1 MFLAFQVGTVRY
13 CYTACPFGLSPL
25 PQVFTEICMPLKVY
39 AREQWGCS
47 VFQYIDD
54 WLLFSCDRHAVSTV
68 TREFVRL
75 CVRLGVGVN
84 LEKSV
89 LYASRTLVH
98 LGVQWDF
105 ETACVR
111 PTDDKIA
118 KVCELLTRVPNAQHS
133 PSIVGVVV
141 GYASFLREA
150 RTLGPSAFS
159 VLQRTMLRELRQGR
173 LFRWVTLSRFARHD
187 LTWWRTALSSVRW
200 VRVREPKPT
209 LIVYTDASK
218 LSLGYSYNVTNSG
231 VWSVAEAAMHI
242 NVLETRVV
250 RLTLEHAPQA
260 FAGQSVCFCLDNVSA
275 VYYLNK
281 QGGTRLS
288 TLMTEART
296 VLILAERLDVHV
308 TAVHVRGELNVL
320 ADMLS
325 RRESVIKAEWRL
337 FDAAFQWLCANS
349 PWGLP
354 CASCVRTR

>member
-1 MFLAFQVGTVRY
+1 MTSYSFRVTDRQCPLSHVSSYAFAY
-13 CYTACPFGLSPL
+13 AWASAS
-25 PQVFTEICMPLKVY
+25 ILK
-39 AREQWGCS
+39 
-47 VFQYIDD
+47 
-54 WLLFSCDRHAVSTV
+54 
-68 TREFVRL
+68 
-75 CVRLGVGVN
+75 N
-84 LEKSV
+84 SV
-89 LYASRTLVH
+89 LYALRTLVH

-260 FAGQSVCFCLDNVSA
+260 FAGQSVCFYLDNVSA

-281 QGGTRLS
+281 QGGTRSS

-296 VLILAERLDVHV
+296 VLLLAERLDVHV
-308 TAVHVRGELNVL
+308 TAVHVRLRTQCTGGRAVTQSVRHEDRL
-320 ADMLS
+320 ATV
-325 RRESVIKAEWRL
+325 RRSVSVVMREQSVGDSDVRVVCEQVESPPSSLHVSLPGRSGVRIRRTGMSVAEQS
-337 FDAAFQWLCANS
+337 F
-349 PWGLP
+349 
-354 CASCVRTR
+354 VRFSSVHAP